1 MYWQP
6 LPGVKWHQKSIMESV
21 CDDLDH
27 DALQEV
33 EPWHV
38 ECTPTAYFNTLHT
51 TYTFSEK

>member
-38 ECTPTAYFNTLHT
+38 ECNTLHT